1 MIDDAIRAFLDKP
14 LIARLSTIGQDG
26 YPHNVP
32 IWFMLDGDDVVF
44 ISDRTARKTQ
54 NALANPKG
62 AVAIGGDNGEEAGY
76 MFRGDLA
83 IQDDPGQVVTHR
95 VIDRYTDKID
105 ADKLKEAWKNDDV
118 VVIRLTPKSVLK
130 VK

>member
-1 MIDDAIRAFLDKP
+1 
-14 LIARLSTIGQDG
+14 
-26 YPHNVP
+26 
-32 IWFMLDGDDVVF
+32 
-44 ISDRTARKTQ
+44 
-54 NALANPKG
+54 
-62 AVAIGGDNGEEAGY
+62 